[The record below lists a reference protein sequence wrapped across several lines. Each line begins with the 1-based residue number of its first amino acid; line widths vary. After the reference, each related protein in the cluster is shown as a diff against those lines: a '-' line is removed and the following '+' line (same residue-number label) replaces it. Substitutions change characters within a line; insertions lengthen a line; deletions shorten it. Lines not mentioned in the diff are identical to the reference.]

1 MAAQHPDGKK
11 ILQQISRETGGG
23 FFEVTKKEPIDSIYK
38 TVQEELRNQYSI
50 GYVSDQDPSGT
61 GFPLIVGDGRPD
73 RVPGVSFKS
82 ANRTINNW
90 LNPAALATPANNIG
104 RFGNDSV
111 GNIPGIGT
119 EVVSGSLIKSVR
131 IAEGIRLQIGAQVAN
146 LFNHVNL
153 AQPST
158 SLVTGT
164 YGTVSNVQTAE
175 GAGPRAVQLTGRFT
189 F

>member
-1 MAAQHPDGKK
+1 LLSGANG
-11 ILQQISRETGGG
+11 
-23 FFEVTKKEPIDSIYK
+23 VIDRLVNGWELAGVVMVQSGPFLTA
-38 TVQEELRNQYSI
+38 TVP
-50 GYVSDQDPSGT
+50 GADPSGT

-90 LNPAALATPANNIG
+90 LNPGALVTPANNIG

-111 GNIPGIGT
+111 GNIPGVGT

-131 IAEGIRLQIGAQVAN
+131 IAEGIRLQVGAQVAN

-164 YGTVSNVQTAE
+164 YGTISNVQTAE
-175 GAGPRAVQLTGRFT
+175 GAGPRAVQLTGRFS